1 MTEWIT
7 SNYDSIIDI
16 VTKVVAAC
24 AAIAAI
30 TPSKFDNDLLS
41 KISGFINLLG
51 LNVGR
56 ARNADDA

>member
-1 MTEWIT
+1 MTEFIT
-7 SNYDSIIDI
+7 ENYDAIIDI
-16 VTKVVAAC
+16 VAKIIAAC
-24 AAIAAI
+24 AAIAVI

-41 KISGFINLLG
+41 KVSGFINLLG